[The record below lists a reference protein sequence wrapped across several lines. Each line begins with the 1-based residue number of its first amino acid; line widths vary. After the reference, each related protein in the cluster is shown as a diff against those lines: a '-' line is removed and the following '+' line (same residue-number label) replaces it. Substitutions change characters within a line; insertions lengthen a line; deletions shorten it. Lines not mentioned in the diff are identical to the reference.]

1 MIYKVVTVFIVY
13 KFNCLFCTTRLK
25 SWVGS
30 KECFTIFA
38 SYFDFISLQ
47 DLGTPNEKI
56 WPGVMELPGMKKCT
70 FTEYSYNTL
79 RNKFGQY
86 LSDVGFDLLNR

>member
-1 MIYKVVTVFIVY
+1 MYPGRAKYLKQSEIGKKHTV
-13 KFNCLFCTTRLK
+13 LF
-25 SWVGS
+25 
-30 KECFTIFA
+30 
-38 SYFDFISLQ
+38 LQ
-47 DLGTPNEKI
+47 DLGTPTEKI

-86 LSDVGFDLLNR
+86 LSDVGFDLLNRQVPIKCLP

>member
-1 MIYKVVTVFIVY
+1 MSLLTDWPYIALVGCK
-13 KFNCLFCTTRLK
+13 TTIQQK
-25 SWVGS
+25 STDS
-30 KECFTIFA
+30 LLL
-38 SYFDFISLQ
+38 LQ
-47 DLGTPNEKI
+47 DLGTPSEKI
-56 WPGVMELPGMKKCT
+56 WPGVSELQGMKKCT